1 MQSKIIFFGSED
13 YGAINYFKN
22 LFNGTTIRA
31 KQYTSLDNLIELV
44 RTCSDHRVN
53 AQVVVMTGSA
63 LGHST
68 VDKIAIDYCIG
79 QNIICYSVIEH
90 WTWYQQ
96 RFKSFDRWVL
106 PNKIFVNDEVACN
119 QAIAAGLPPGAIVAL
134 GNPIL
139 EALSRVSPT
148 NKNTI
153 GKAALK
159 RQYGFSEETTM
170 IVFVSED
177 LQTDFRRRGEDLLGF
192 DEYEVFDVLQSVFAG
207 SKQQIV
213 VKRHPAEI
221 LNKYGPAGVRLRYL
235 DKVPVLDLAI
245 MGDVIVGMGSMLLLE
260 LAMYRDD
267 VISLRPNAIDS
278 FIGEQLGAVIAVR
291 SRLDLIESLG
301 KRAQG
306 VECFRQR
313 YLGSQ
318 RRILHYLGVT
328 EA

>member
-1 MQSKIIFFGSED
+1 
-13 YGAINYFKN
+13 
-22 LFNGTTIRA
+22 
-31 KQYTSLDNLIELV
+31 
-44 RTCSDHRVN
+44 
-53 AQVVVMTGSA
+53 
-63 LGHST
+63 
-68 VDKIAIDYCIG
+68 
-79 QNIICYSVIEH
+79 
-90 WTWYQQ
+90 
-96 RFKSFDRWVL
+96 
-106 PNKIFVNDEVACN
+106 
-119 QAIAAGLPPGAIVAL
+119 
-134 GNPIL
+134 L

-177 LQTDFRRRGEDLLGF
+177 LQTDFRRRGGDLLGF

-221 LNKYGPAGVRLRYL
+221 LNKYGPAGERLRYL

-278 FIGEQLGAVIAVR
+278 FIGEQLGAVISVR

-301 KRAQG
+301 NRAQG